1 MSTSEIC
8 TVAIIAHAA
17 PEPAAKVA
25 RRRTTGF
32 APEPAAKVARR
43 QTTGFAPEPAA
54 KVARRQAKAGAR

>member
-1 MSTSEIC
+1 MSTSEIRN
-8 TVAIIAHAA
+8 VAIIAHAA

-43 QTTGFAPEPAA
+43 Q
-54 KVARRQAKAGAR
+54 AKAHAR